1 MKSEVR
7 MEVVSY
13 EEAIAYCNIHGLI
26 YDHIY
31 EGKEGNTGK
40 LMMLAYKEQP
50 RQMSNDEVAYYQR
63 MIELEEKRKQDEVE
77 IKYAYRLYTYCNGS
91 VMYYTGNKNVSPFLE
106 CNAMLINKKADAE
119 RKALF
124 MNSYKNYVWRVEKV
138 RR

>member
-1 MKSEVR
+1 MQSEVR
-7 MEVVSY
+7 IEVISY
-13 EEAIAYCNIHGLI
+13 EEAIAYCEANGLI

-31 EGKEGNTGK
+31 EGQGSNAGK
-40 LMMLAYKEQP
+40 LMMLAYKNEP
-50 RQMSNDEVAYYQR
+50 NRMSNAEVAYYQR
-63 MIELEEKRKQDEVE
+63 MIELEEKRKQDEIE
-77 IKYAYRLYTYCNGS
+77 SKYAYRLYTYCNGS
-91 VMYYTGNKNVSPFLE
+91 IMYYTGNKNVSPFLE